1 MMSEPTVEIL
11 AETEEFAVLMTRDE
25 AGDVI
30 YHVELGNATLHFF
43 GEEWDEFV
51 DLMRQAMR

>member
-1 MMSEPTVEIL
+1 MSEPTIEVL
-11 AETEEFAVLMTRDE
+11 AETDEYAVLMTRDE
-25 AGDVI
+25 DGEVI

-43 GEEWDEFV
+43 GDEWNEFM

>member
-1 MMSEPTVEIL
+1 MTEPTVEIV

-25 AGDVI
+25 AGETI

-43 GEEWDEFV
+43 GEEWDEFL

>member
-1 MMSEPTVEIL
+1 MTEPTVEIV
-11 AETEEFAVLMTRDE
+11 AETEEFAILMTRDE
-25 AGDVI
+25 AGETI

-43 GEEWDEFV
+43 GEEWDEFL

>member
-1 MMSEPTVEIL
+1 MSEPTVEVL

-25 AGDVI
+25 ANEVI

-43 GEEWDEFV
+43 GEEWDEFL